1 MKKCREIV
9 IGLTRL
15 LFDSETMILSGADSL
30 RRPRPA
36 LPADPGRLR
45 RAPQRGRGVE
55 EELRARP
62 QDGGALRPDG
72 ALRPGE
78 GRQSRRGREEG
89 ELLLGVARAEALREA
104 GAAHVLDRVLGEATL
119 RLCDSP
125 LIFFCHPG
133 CSAFGVHHPTWPLSG
148 GWDP

>member
-1 MKKCREIV
+1 M
-9 IGLTRL
+9 T
-15 LFDSETMILSGADSL
+15 LSRADSL

-45 RAPQRGRGVE
+45 RAPQRGRRVE
-55 EELRARP
+55 EELRAGP

-89 ELLLGVARAEALREA
+89 ILGVARAEALREA
-104 GAAHVLDRVLGEATL
+104 GAAHVLDRVLGEAAL
-119 RLCDSP
+119 RSCDSP
-125 LIFFCHPG
+125 LKIIFFGKKLHTKIIFIC
-133 CSAFGVHHPTWPLSG
+133 FYEKMILFFFFYYKWPLTHILGFSCNYL
-148 GWDP
+148 